1 MQTNL
6 VVVRP
11 FGPHAV
17 GDRISEPEVVAAI
30 LASDH
35 ASAVVA
41 VSTSAPTPALASIT
55 EH

>member
-1 MQTNL
+1 MDLTL

-17 GDRISEPEVVAAI
+17 GDRITDTTAI
-30 LASDH
+30 TATLASDH
-35 ASAVVA
+35 AHCVVA
-41 VSTSAPTPALASIT
+41 VQPAYPAAAEQG

>member
-1 MQTNL
+1 MDITL

-11 FGPHAV
+11 FGPHAI
-17 GDRISEPEVVAAI
+17 GDRITAPEVVSAT

-35 ASAVVA
+35 ATHVVA
-41 VSTSAPTPALASIT
+41 IPTPSP

>member
-1 MQTNL
+1 MDTTL

-11 FGPHAV
+11 FGLRAI
-17 GDRISEPEVVAAI
+17 GDRITAAEDIVAI

-35 ASAVVA
+35 AGHVVA
-41 VSTSAPTPALASIT
+41 IKMPNQDP

>member
-1 MQTNL
+1 MDFTL

-17 GDRISEPEVVAAI
+17 GDRITDPDAITAA

-35 ASAVVA
+35 ADSVVA
-41 VSTSAPTPALASIT
+41 VQAPAEPGG
-55 EH
+55 H

>member
-1 MQTNL
+1 MDTTL

-17 GDRISEPEVVAAI
+17 GDRITVPTDIAAT
-30 LASDH
+30 LASEH
-35 ASAVVA
+35 ARNVVR
-41 VSTSAPTPALASIT
+41 VPSPTKPA